1 MTQGGNRPGSSKR
14 NSGNGVNYPL
24 INVNAA
30 GQQAQAP
37 AEQGAAPQLEGLPRT
52 VVFETWEKE
61 ATLLQPGSSYSLSA
75 MVRSFELQ
83 VSASASRV

>member
-37 AEQGAAPQLEGLPRT
+37 ADSPNKNQRNMVQGQPHMSSLDRSQQLHMSQGISIRE
-52 VVFETWEKE
+52 
-61 ATLLQPGSSYSLSA
+61 SY
-75 MVRSFELQ
+75 
-83 VSASASRV
+83 

>member
-30 GQQAQAP
+30 GQQAQAQAP
-37 AEQGAAPQLEGLPRT
+37 ADSPNKNQRNMVQGQPHMSSLDRSQQLHMSQGISIR
-52 VVFETWEKE
+52 ET
-61 ATLLQPGSSYSLSA
+61 Y
-75 MVRSFELQ
+75 
-83 VSASASRV
+83 